1 MTRFLMLLLALIVLL
16 PAAVAGQDT
25 APAAVAG
32 PDAAP
37 AAGTYNPENRR
48 DPFISLLRRG
58 VEAPATPVSRAAG
71 ITGQAAADL
80 SLRGILASRG
90 EFVGIVHGA
99 DNKTYIVRAGQ
110 KLADGTIRVIEKD
123 SMVIVQHVND
133 PIADKP
139 RELRKALRQDEA
151 K

>member
-1 MTRFLMLLLALIVLL
+1 MTRILFLSLTLAMLV
-16 PAAVAGQDT
+16 PAVVAGQAA
-25 APAAVAG
+25 APGAAAT
-32 PDAAP
+32 PDASP
-37 AAGTYNPENRR
+37 SYDAAGRR

-58 VEAPATPVSRAAG
+58 VEAPATPVSRTAG
-71 ITGQAAADL
+71 ITGQPAADIN
-80 SLRGILASRG
+80 LRGVLASRG
-90 EFVGIVHGA
+90 EYVGIVQGA

-110 KLADGTIRVIEKD
+110 KLADGTIRAIERD
-123 SMVIVQHVND
+123 AMVIVQHVND

>member
-16 PAAVAGQDT
+16 PAAVAGQDAT
-25 APAAVAG
+25 
-32 PDAAP
+32 P
-37 AAGTYNPENRR
+37 AAGSAYNADSRR
-48 DPFISLLRRG
+48 DPFISQLRRG
-58 VEAPATPVSRAAG
+58 TEAPATPASRTAG

-110 KLADGTIRVIEKD
+110 KLADGTIRAIEKD
-123 SMVIVQHVND
+123 SMVILQHVND

>member
-1 MTRFLMLLLALIVLL
+1 MSRFLLLLLTLVVLL
-16 PAAVAGQDT
+16 PATVAGQDVT
-25 APAAVAG
+25 
-32 PDAAP
+32 P
-37 AAGTYNPENRR
+37 AAGSAYNPENRR

-58 VEAPATPVSRAAG
+58 AEAQATPVSRAAG
-71 ITGQAAADL
+71 IIGLGADDV

-110 KLADGTIRVIEKD
+110 KLADGTIRAIEKD

-133 PIADKP
+133 PLADKP

>member
-1 MTRFLMLLLALIVLL
+1 MTRFLMLLLTLVVLL
-16 PAAVAGQDT
+16 PATVAGQDVT
-25 APAAVAG
+25 
-32 PDAAP
+32 P
-37 AAGTYNPENRR
+37 AAGSAYNPENRR

-58 VEAPATPVSRAAG
+58 AEAQATPASRVAG
-71 ITGQAAADL
+71 ITGLGAGDV

-90 EFVGIVHGA
+90 EFVGIVQGA

-110 KLADGTIRVIEKD
+110 KLADGTIRAIEKD

-133 PIADKP
+133 PLADKP

>member
-1 MTRFLMLLLALIVLL
+1 MTRFLILLLTLVVLL
-16 PAAVAGQDT
+16 PATVAGQDVT
-25 APAAVAG
+25 
-32 PDAAP
+32 P
-37 AAGTYNPENRR
+37 AAGSAYNPENRR

-58 VEAPATPVSRAAG
+58 AEAQATPASRAPG
-71 ITGQAAADL
+71 ITGLGADDV

-90 EFVGIVHGA
+90 EFVGIVQGA

-110 KLADGTIRVIEKD
+110 KLADGTIRTIEKD

-133 PIADKP
+133 PLADKP

>member
-16 PAAVAGQDT
+16 PAAVAGQDAT
-25 APAAVAG
+25 
-32 PDAAP
+32 P
-37 AAGTYNPENRR
+37 AAGPAYNAESRR
-48 DPFISLLRRG
+48 DPFVSLLRRG
-58 VEAPATPVSRAAG
+58 TEASATPVSRTAG

-99 DNKTYIVRAGQ
+99 DNKTYIVRAGP
-110 KLADGTIRVIEKD
+110 KLADGTIRAIEKD
-123 SMVIVQHVND
+123 SMVILQHVND